1 MSIVLIRIDD
11 RLIHGQVIEGWL
23 KTVHADTIL
32 VVSDEVVNDEI
43 QKQLMGL
50 AVPENIKLTIA
61 DVKNSVE
68 IINAGHETEERIF
81 VLVPDIETVSK
92 MIELKVE
99 MESLNLGGLHW
110 SQGKTQYMKAV
121 SLDEKEIKQIKEIKK
136 RGIEIESRA
145 LPMDDRMDI
154 LKFIEEK
161 SEIKK

>member
-11 RLIHGQVIEGWL
+11 RLIHGQIIEGWL
-23 KTVHADTIL
+23 KTVHADRIL
-32 VVSDEVVNDEI
+32 VVSSDVVNDEV

-61 DVKNSVE
+61 GVKDSVE
-68 IINAGHETEERIF
+68 IINTGHDTRERIL
-81 VLVPDIETVSK
+81 VLVPDIETVLK
-92 MIELKVE
+92 MIELKVDI
-99 MESLNLGGLHW
+99 ESLNLGGLHW
-110 SQGKTQYMKAV
+110 SQGKTQYLKAV
-121 SLDEKEIKQIKEIKK
+121 SLDEKDIEHLKEIKK

-145 LPMDDRMDI
+145 LPLDDRLDI